1 MLSAGELADLLALP
15 FVQRMFLAGLL
26 ASISCGV
33 IGSYVVV
40 RRIVFITGGVS
51 HTTFG
56 GIGFAYFL
64 QDKAGWVGFDP
75 LYGAVL
81 VVLGAA
87 ALLSNSWIRQHMRED
102 SAIGVVWVVGMAV
115 GVLLLAAVDRT
126 KVLVQDPVSILFG
139 NILLIQTRD
148 LVLMGILVL
157 VILVAVV
164 LLFKE
169 LQIVTFDEEFARLSG
184 VPVGLINFALLA
196 LVGLTIVV
204 LIKVVGVVLVIAM
217 VTVPAATAGV
227 FTRGLRSMMVLATIV
242 SVVVTTLGGL
252 VSLLFDLPP
261 GAVIVLLL
269 AVVFFSAT
277 GIRAL
282 MRLSSRATT

>member
-1 MLSAGELADLLALP
+1 MLSAGEVMDLLALP

-40 RRIVFITGGVS
+40 RRIVFITGGIS

-56 GIGFAYFL
+56 GIGLAYFL
-64 QDKAGWVGFDP
+64 QDKAGWVAFDP

-87 ALLSNSWIRQHMRED
+87 LLLSNSWIRAHMRED
-102 SAIGVVWVVGMAV
+102 SAIGVVWVVGMAL

-126 KVLVQDPVSILFG
+126 KVMVQDPVSILFG
-139 NILLIQTRD
+139 NILLIQSRD

-157 VILVAVV
+157 VILAAVV

-184 VPVGLINFALLA
+184 VPVGLMNFALLA
-196 LVGLTIVV
+196 LVGFTIVV

-227 FTRGLRSMMVLATIV
+227 FTRGLRSMMALATAV
-242 SVVVTTLGGL
+242 SILVTTAGGL
-252 VSLLFDLPP
+252 LSLLFDLPP

-269 AVVFFSAT
+269 AVVFFAAT
-277 GIRAL
+277 GTRAL
-282 MRLSSRATT
+282 MQRFSNGG